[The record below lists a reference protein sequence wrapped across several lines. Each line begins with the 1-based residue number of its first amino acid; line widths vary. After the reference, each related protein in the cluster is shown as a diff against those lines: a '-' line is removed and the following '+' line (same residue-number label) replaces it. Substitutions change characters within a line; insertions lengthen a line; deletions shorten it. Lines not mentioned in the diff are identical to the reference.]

1 MKWMKKQTETRPTGE
16 SPFSNGNVEKLQFNL
31 SLPVNIRGYYVL
43 IRDNSSMGF

>member
-1 MKWMKKQTETRPTGE
+1 MKKQTETRPTTGE

-43 IRDNSSMGF
+43 IRDDSSMGF